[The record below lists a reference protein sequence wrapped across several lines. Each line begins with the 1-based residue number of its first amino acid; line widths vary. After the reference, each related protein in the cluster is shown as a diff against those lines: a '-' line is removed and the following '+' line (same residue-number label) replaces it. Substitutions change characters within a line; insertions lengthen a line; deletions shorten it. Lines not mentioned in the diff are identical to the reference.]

1 MTYDTRLN
9 SIAEQARYLETH
21 AHCLAIKINE
31 PNAEKYFIL
40 DTLTQDVVTNEL
52 VTKSNGFRV
61 LYKKVGKDFVGVQI
75 INYTPD
81 DIQLMVNSMGLQF
94 GD

>member
-21 AHCLAIKINE
+21 AHCLAISMNE
-31 PNAEKYFIL
+31 FEAEKYYIL
-40 DTLTQDVVTNEL
+40 DSLVPDVVTNKL
-52 VTKSNGFRV
+52 ITKSTGFRV
-61 LYKKVGKDFVGVQI
+61 LYKKIGKDFVAVQI